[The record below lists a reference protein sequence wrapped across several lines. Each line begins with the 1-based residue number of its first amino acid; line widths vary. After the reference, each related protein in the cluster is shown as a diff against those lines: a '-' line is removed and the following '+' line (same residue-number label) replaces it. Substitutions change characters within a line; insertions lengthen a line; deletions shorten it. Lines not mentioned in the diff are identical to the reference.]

1 MYTRDNRTEPKKTEM
16 SEMRIRAAGI
26 SLTVGELREAIDGL
40 ADTDQVFAHDRLLS
54 IVETNS
60 TGVEL
65 DPDVAALDTDDLEMI
80 MTSVRQIRELARNG
94 QVREIADNLIE
105 EFG

>member
-1 MYTRDNRTEPKKTEM
+1 
-16 SEMRIRAAGI
+16 MRIRAAGT

-40 ADTDQVFAHDRLLS
+40 ADTDQVFAHDRLLG

-65 DPDVAALDTDDLEMI
+65 DPDVAAFDTDDLEMI
-80 MTSVRQIRELARNG
+80 MTSVRRIRELARNR
-94 QVREIADNLIE
+94 QVREIADNLIK

>member
-1 MYTRDNRTEPKKTEM
+1 
-16 SEMRIRAAGI
+16 MRIRAAGI
-26 SLTVGELREAIDGL
+26 SLTVGELRMAIDGL

-54 IVETNS
+54 AVETCS
-60 TGVEL
+60 AGVEL
-65 DPDVAALDTDDLEMI
+65 DPDVAAFDTDDLEMI
-80 MTSVRQIRELARNG
+80 MTSVRQIRELTRNG